1 MTSSAIFDGLETGLE
16 RYDWKPNTQRQK
28 REKIY
33 LHYNPR
39 SKSNWKEKVQENKNQ
54 NIEPFIR
61 KIWLIFI
68 DVILEQITAFLL
80 LLLHYL
86 PLYLNGSRGVLI
98 TEVLILEVLK
108 VVKS

>member
-1 MTSSAIFDGLETGLE
+1 MTSSGIFDELETGLE

-68 DVILEQITAFLL
+68 DVILEQITAFSLTL
-80 LLLHYL
+80 TVL
-86 PLYLNGSRGVLI
+86 PPIIFKRKPRSFN
-98 TEVLILEVLK
+98 
-108 VVKS
+108 

>member
-16 RYDWKPNTQRQK
+16 RYDWKPNTERQK

-33 LHYNPR
+33 LHYNPPLQT
-39 SKSNWKEKVQENKNQ
+39 EKKKYRKTKNQ

-68 DVILEQITAFLL
+68 DVILEQITAFSLTL
-80 LLLHYL
+80 TAL
-86 PLYLNGSRGVLI
+86 PPIIFKRKPRSFNYRSFNSRS
-98 TEVLILEVLK
+98 
-108 VVKS
+108 VKSC

>member
-1 MTSSAIFDGLETGLE
+1 MIENQIHKD
-16 RYDWKPNTQRQK
+16 K
-28 REKIY
+28 
-33 LHYNPR
+33 
-39 SKSNWKEKVQENKNQ
+39 KEKKSTSTTIQEANQTEQKKYRKTKNQ
-54 NIEPFIR
+54 NIEPFIC
-61 KIWLIFI
+61 KLWLIFI

>member
-54 NIEPFIR
+54 NIEPFM
-61 KIWLIFI
+61 
-68 DVILEQITAFLL
+68 LL
-80 LLLHYL
+80 NHSPKFAVSFQAEYS
-86 PLYLNGSRGVLI
+86 SRPAREEKNQ
-98 TEVLILEVLK
+98 T
-108 VVKS
+108 

>member
-1 MTSSAIFDGLETGLE
+1 MTSPAIFDGLETGLE

-68 DVILEQITAFLL
+68 DVILEQITAFSLTL
-80 LLLHYL
+80 TAL
-86 PLYLNGSRGVLI
+86 PPIIFKRKLRSFNYRSFNSRS
-98 TEVLILEVLK
+98 
-108 VVKS
+108 VKSC

>member
-68 DVILEQITAFLL
+68 DVILEQITAFSLTL
-80 LLLHYL
+80 TAL
-86 PLYLNGSRGVLI
+86 PPIIFKRKPRSFNYRSFNSRS
-98 TEVLILEVLK
+98 
-108 VVKS
+108 VKSC